1 MSEPSTPGWAL
12 AWRVLSALETGALAG
27 AAAAALAGL
36 ARRGPALPPP
46 KSVVIS
52 NTSCELGRELV
63 SLLRAH
69 GCRVTCGANATS
81 EANNEVTSEAI
92 RDTNVARSG
101 INSNNIT
108 VSKGANQVTSLANSE
123 ITYLNN
129 NSKVNQV
136 DALIVVGAEPAAD
149 GIDGLCG
156 LVSEDVYANLKSL
169 EALSVYL
176 RPGGRVVWAASGA
189 GGGAFSGAVQAFD
202 QVLRTQVERVAAAS
216 QCTPVWVGRS
226 KGVKQT
232 AARVVNA
239 LFPEKNIPLSSRF
252 SIRNITEI
260 VSGYFDRWLKIT
272 S

>member
-1 MSEPSTPGWAL
+1 MHINHL
-12 AWRVLSALETGALAG
+12 Q
-27 AAAAALAGL
+27 
-36 ARRGPALPPP
+36 
-46 KSVVIS
+46 IS
-52 NTSCELGRELV
+52 NTSCELGRELA

-81 EANNEVTSEAI
+81 EANNVVTSEANNGV
-92 RDTNVARSG
+92 TSGANVTGTGTSPYNVR
-101 INSNNIT
+101 
-108 VSKGANQVTSLANSE
+108 VSKGANQVTSVANSE
-123 ITYLNN
+123 MTNLYN
-129 NSKVNQV
+129 NSEVNQV

-169 EALSVYL
+169 QALTVYL
-176 RPGGRVVWAASGA
+176 RPGGRLVWAASGA

-202 QVLRTQVERVAAAS
+202 QVLRTQVERVATAS
-216 QCTPVWVGRS
+216 QCTPVWVERS

-260 VSGYFDRWLKIT
+260 VSGYFERWLKIT